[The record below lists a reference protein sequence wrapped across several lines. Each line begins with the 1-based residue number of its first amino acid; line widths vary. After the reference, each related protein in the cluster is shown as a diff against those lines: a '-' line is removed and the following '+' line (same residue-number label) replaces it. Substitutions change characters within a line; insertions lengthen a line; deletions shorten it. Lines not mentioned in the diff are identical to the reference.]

1 MIKPELFDVVEL
13 LIDLPEHNLQAGVR
27 GAIVEEYANQH
38 YEIEFTNKDGET
50 LVLTTLPINQFVVVW
65 RATTKTWVPVAD
77 KIAALVASLPEE
89 TRLEVFDFARFIY
102 SRRQGYPQ
110 RE

>member
-27 GAIVEEYANQH
+27 GAIVEDYANQH
-38 YEIEFTNKDGET
+38 YEIEFTNRDGET
-50 LVLTTLPINQFVVVW
+50 LALATLAIHQFVVVW
-65 RATTKTWVPVAD
+65 RATTKTWVPVAE
-77 KIAALVASLPEE
+77 KIEALVASLSEE

-110 RE
+110 R

>member
-13 LIDLPEHNLQAGVR
+13 LIDLPEHNLSAGVR
-27 GAIVEEYANQH
+27 GAIVEEYSDRH
-38 YEIEFTNKDGET
+38 YEIEFTNQDGET
-50 LVLTTLPINQFVVVW
+50 LILVTLPIDRFVVVW
-65 RATTKTWVPVAD
+65 RAVTQTWVPVAE
-77 KIAALVASLPEE
+77 KIEALVASLSEE

-110 RE
+110 R

>member
-13 LIDLPEHNLQAGVR
+13 LVDLPEYNLQAGVR
-27 GAIVEEYANQH
+27 GAIVEEYAERH
-38 YEIEFTNKDGET
+38 YEIEFTNRDGET
-50 LVLTTLPINQFVVVW
+50 LVLATLPADRFVVVW

-89 TRLEVFDFARFIY
+89 TRLEVFDFARSIY
-102 SRRQGYPQ
+102 SRRQGQPQ
-110 RE
+110 R

>member
-1 MIKPELFDVVEL
+1 MLRLFRNILKTRIINNIEI
-13 LIDLPEHNLQAGVR
+13 LIAIEIAWVAFPPRSKETRLPSFPVS
-27 GAIVEEYANQH
+27 
-38 YEIEFTNKDGET
+38 
-50 LVLTTLPINQFVVVW
+50 LVLAALPINQFVVVW
-65 RATTKTWVPVAD
+65 RATTKTWVPVAE
-77 KIAALVASLPEE
+77 KIEALVASLPEE

>member
-13 LIDLPEHNLQAGVR
+13 LIDLPEHNLPAGVR
-27 GAIVEEYANQH
+27 GAVVEEYSDLH

-50 LVLTTLPINQFVVVW
+50 LALATLPTNQFVVVW
-65 RATTKTWVPVAD
+65 RATTKTWVPVAE
-77 KIAALVASLPEE
+77 KIEALVASLSEE

-110 RE
+110 G